1 MESPRFN
8 RAEAERSFILHLE
21 RCPLFHIKMGQNW
34 LYQKA
39 AEPFPSLR
47 DTEEPSTTKYHFVHW
62 HLMLETYPHP
72 SDIL

>member
-8 RAEAERSFILHLE
+8 RAEAKRSVILHLE

-47 DTEEPSTTKYHFVHW
+47 DTEEPSTTKIPLCTLALDVRN
-62 HLMLETYPHP
+62 LPTPQ
-72 SDIL
+72 